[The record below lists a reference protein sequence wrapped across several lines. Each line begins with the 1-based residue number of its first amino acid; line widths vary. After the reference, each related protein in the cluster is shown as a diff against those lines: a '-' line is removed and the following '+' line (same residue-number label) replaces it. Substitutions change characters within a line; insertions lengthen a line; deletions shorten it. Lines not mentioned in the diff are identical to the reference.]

1 MPAMLAPAY
10 DESARPASI
19 APMTL
24 GPKAPERRRRLI
36 VDAALDVLRERGFAG
51 ARMADIAARAGTS
64 PALVAYHFGTLSAVL
79 SEALTVAE
87 DRFYADFAH
96 LLSGKERALEKL
108 WTCIDLAASGGPAIG
123 DWVLWMEVW
132 VQALRDEQVRRTREQ
147 LDRRWRRTLLDVIEQ
162 GHAEGSFRCP
172 DPAAASFR
180 LASLMDG
187 LAVQLALRDPDMNA
201 ARMILLW
208 RRAAALE
215 LGIDSV
221 D

>member
-1 MPAMLAPAY
+1 MA
-10 DESARPASI
+10 
-19 APMTL
+19 L

-51 ARMADIAARAGTS
+51 ARMADIASRAGTS

-87 DRFYADFAH
+87 DKFYADFGH
-96 LLSGKERALEKL
+96 LLAGKSSAVAKL

-132 VQALRDEQVRRTREQ
+132 VQALRDDQVRATREQ

-162 GHAEGSFRCP
+162 GHAEGSFSCA

-187 LAVQLALRDPDMNA
+187 LAVQLALRDPELTTE
-201 ARMILLW
+201 RMIILW
-208 RRAAALE
+208 RQAAALE
-215 LGIDSV
+215 LAIRPDGSGFPV
-221 D
+221 QAGA

>member
-1 MPAMLAPAY
+1 MA
-10 DESARPASI
+10 
-19 APMTL
+19 L

-51 ARMADIAARAGTS
+51 ARMADIASRAGTS

-87 DRFYADFAH
+87 DKFYADFDHMLAST
-96 LLSGKERALEKL
+96 SGALEKL

-132 VQALRDEQVRRTREQ
+132 VQALRDDQVRATREQ
-147 LDRRWRRTLLDVIEQ
+147 LDRRWRRTLLEVIRQ
-162 GHAEGSFRCP
+162 GHAEGVFSCP

-187 LAVQLALRDPDMNA
+187 LALQLALRDPDLTT
-201 ARMILLW
+201 ARMIELW
-208 RRAAALE
+208 RQAAVLE
-215 LGIDSV
+215 LGIGTTAG
-221 D
+221 